1 MTLNQLRFPRPTP
14 FLEALFAEDC
24 IGHSL
29 VKLDKYQ
36 PVHSVITNKSADSI

>member
-1 MTLNQLRFPRPTP
+1 MALNQLQLPRPAP

-29 VKLDKYQ
+29 VKLDKHQ
-36 PVHSVITNKSADSI
+36 PVHSVIANKSADSI